1 MIERNSFALSIY
13 SVYLFYTIITF
24 IIIALVIFDFV
35 LLLLCYHYYHY
46 YYCYYYCY
54 YYYHYHYHHFYIT
67 HLSLPK
73 NKTGLSIKILTHAH
87 IRCKVSVQ
95 RTLKSSLKKH
105 VRNMYQLTSNKNVNT
120 DYLLSQLTQ
129 LKNISSRKKTKT
141 LLSMKIN
148 EFIWNKFLDLKE
160 QCGIIKFLVNLITP
174 SKILEQLVT
183 PSLPNHIVN
192 IPRHYIIFSLSNGTN
207 LQR

>member
-1 MIERNSFALSIY
+1 
-13 SVYLFYTIITF
+13 
-24 IIIALVIFDFV
+24 
-35 LLLLCYHYYHY
+35 
-46 YYCYYYCY
+46 
-54 YYYHYHYHHFYIT
+54 
-67 HLSLPK
+67 
-73 NKTGLSIKILTHAH
+73 
-87 IRCKVSVQ
+87 
-95 RTLKSSLKKH
+95 
-105 VRNMYQLTSNKNVNT
+105 MYQLTSNKNVNT
-120 DYLLSQLTQ
+120 DYLLSQLMQ

-192 IPRHYIIFSLSNGTN
+192 IPRHHIIFSLSNGTN
-207 LQR
+207 LQRQKQKKASNCIICQNNKTQLQSGDMTLSSLSCKQISKPHHNCFS